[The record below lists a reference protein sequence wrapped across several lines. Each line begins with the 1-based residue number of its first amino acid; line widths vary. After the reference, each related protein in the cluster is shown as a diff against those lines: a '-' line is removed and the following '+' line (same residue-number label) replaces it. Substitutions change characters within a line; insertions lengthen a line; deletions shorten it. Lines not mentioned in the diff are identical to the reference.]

1 MRRKG
6 ALERAHSAGVREPTL
21 ARGACASSSALL
33 EEQGPVRRSSA
44 GTPLGLARQR
54 SGRRPGSKSPTR
66 TAQAGLGE
74 GSVGRAVGVEKAVG
88 GRGAWSRAWERWKE
102 LKSHPKPGLRRLQK
116 PFLP

>member
-66 TAQAGLGE
+66 TAQAGLGAFQHGRQE
-74 GSVGRAVGVEKAVG
+74 QLISQGSFGQVYLARPWA
-88 GRGAWSRAWERWKE
+88 R
-102 LKSHPKPGLRRLQK
+102 P
-116 PFLP
+116 